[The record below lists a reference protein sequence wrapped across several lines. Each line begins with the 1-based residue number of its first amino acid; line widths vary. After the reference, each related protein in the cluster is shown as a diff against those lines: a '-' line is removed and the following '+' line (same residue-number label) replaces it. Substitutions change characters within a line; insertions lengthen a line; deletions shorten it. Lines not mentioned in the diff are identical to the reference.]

1 MNWPFLPLIGA
12 LALLCSGCASVSST
26 AVFYQPTTPVIYPPK
41 AKDAVIPIMNAAP
54 KFPFYE
60 IGRIAFQ
67 TQLGYPFIQ
76 KAMIY
81 NAQRVGADA
90 VIIKDYKNWS
100 VPSWYSVPPTIGFIP
115 VGYGWG
121 GCGGGWYGG
130 GVVPVAYPGYAGVTY
145 QNFSGIDA
153 RMIVFK
159 R

>member
-1 MNWPFLPLIGA
+1 MNRLFLPLIGA
-12 LALLCSGCASVSST
+12 LALLFSGCASVSST

-41 AKDAVIPIMNAAP
+41 AKDTVIPIMNASP
-54 KFPFYE
+54 KFPFQE
-60 IGRIAFQ
+60 IGRFAFQ

-100 VPSWYSVPPTIGFIP
+100 LPSWYSVPPTVGFIP

-121 GCGGGWYGG
+121 GYGGGWYGG
-130 GVVPVAYPGYAGVTY
+130 GVVPVAYPG
-145 QNFSGIDA
+145 
-153 RMIVFK
+153 
-159 R
+159 